1 MDVFSA
7 EHLAALTD
15 RLWTLVVTFVPRVI
29 VAIVILALAG
39 IVARRVAR
47 GAATLLGRS
56 NHLDPTIRYVATDF
70 IRYGV
75 IILALLLA
83 LEQIGVQT
91 TSLFAILGAAG
102 LAIGLAL
109 QGTLS
114 NIAAGIMLLWLRPFH
129 IGDFIE
135 VNNVPGLAGAVR
147 QIGLFTCQLEAF
159 DGLFLFVPNSALWN
173 VPLRNYSRN
182 AGRLISFAITIPGHE
197 AADGARRKLVDMAAA
212 DPRIAKTPA
221 PRVFVDRVSAD
232 GCLLTFRVWAA
243 PHHIGALQRDLV
255 EAIEAVL
262 ADVNGEAGRIQVVRT
277 VPPDSDPTRLIEPEG
292 T

>member
-1 MDVFSA
+1 MFSA